1 MSVNWR
7 FDSKQSFMSIKKKI
21 AILGGG
27 NIGQALAQGLIQAQL
42 FDPFAITITRRNT
55 AQVGELA
62 NEKVNV
68 TDNNVEAVRNADIV
82 VFAVQPRQIA
92 KLVEEVKPHFDA
104 KRHTFLSVISTYT
117 SEDFEAAAGTSFTFI
132 RVMPNTAIA
141 ICESMTCL
149 SSNDTSTPKFA
160 EIKSIFDKL
169 GTALVIDEKLMP
181 AATILGACGIA
192 YFLRVIRAASQGG
205 IQVGFHANEAQLIAA
220 QTAKGATSLLL
231 KTGHH
236 PEMEI
241 DKVTTPL
248 GCTIKGLNEMEH
260 NGFSSAFIKGIV
272 SSFEEIDTRK
282 K

>member
-1 MSVNWR
+1 MHL
-7 FDSKQSFMSIKKKI
+7 KKKI

-27 NIGQALAQGLIQAQL
+27 NIGQALLQGLLQAEI

-55 AQVGELA
+55 TMLGDLS
-62 NEKVNV
+62 NEKINIS
-68 TDNNVEAVRNADIV
+68 DNNAEAVRNADII
-82 VFAVQPRQIA
+82 VFAVQPGQIV
-92 KLVEEVKPHFDA
+92 KLIESVKPYFDA
-104 KRHTFLSVISTYT
+104 KRHTFLSVISTFS
-117 SEDFEAAAGTSFTFI
+117 SEDFAEIAGKEYTFI
-132 RVMPNTAIA
+132 RIMPNTAMA

-149 SSNDTSTPKFA
+149 SSADTTSDKFA
-160 EIKSIFDKL
+160 EVKSIFEQL
-169 GTALVIDEKLMP
+169 GSVLIIDEKLMP
-181 AATILGACGIA
+181 AATILCACGIA

-260 NGFSSAFIKGIV
+260 HGFSSAFIKGIV
-272 SSFEEIDTRK
+272 SSFEEIDFRK

>member
-1 MSVNWR
+1 
-7 FDSKQSFMSIKKKI
+7 
-21 AILGGG
+21 
-27 NIGQALAQGLIQAQL
+27 
-42 FDPFAITITRRNT
+42 
-55 AQVGELA
+55 
-62 NEKVNV
+62 
-68 TDNNVEAVRNADIV
+68 
-82 VFAVQPRQIA
+82 
-92 KLVEEVKPHFDA
+92 
-104 KRHTFLSVISTYT
+104 
-117 SEDFEAAAGTSFTFI
+117 
-132 RVMPNTAIA
+132 MPNTAMA

-149 SSNDTSTPKFA
+149 AANNTTTSKFA
-160 EIKSIFDKL
+160 EVKEMFDHL

-181 AATILGACGIA
+181 AATVLGACGIA

-205 IQVGFHANEAQLIAA
+205 IQVGFHADEAQLIAA

-272 SSFEEIDTRK
+272 SSFEEIDIRK

>member
-1 MSVNWR
+1 M
-7 FDSKQSFMSIKKKI
+7 KLKKKI

-27 NIGQALAQGLIQAQL
+27 NIGQAFVEGLLQAGV
-42 FDPFAITITRRNT
+42 FEPFAITITRRNV
-55 AQVGELA
+55 AALGNLA
-62 NEKVNV
+62 SEKVNV
-68 TDNNVEAVRNADIV
+68 TDNNIEAVKNADIIL
-82 VFAVQPRQIA
+82 FAVQPNQIG
-92 KLVEEVKPHFDA
+92 KLVAEIKDYFNPQ
-104 KRHTFLSVISTYT
+104 KHTIMSVISTYT
-117 SEDFEAAAGTSFTFI
+117 TDDFESAVGKDFTFI
-132 RVMPNTAIA
+132 RVMPNTAMS

-149 SSNDTSTPKFA
+149 ACNKPTSEKFEEA
-160 EIKSIFDKL
+160 KAIFEQL
-169 GTALVIDEKLMP
+169 GTMLVIDEKLMP
-181 AATILGACGIA
+181 AATILCACGIA

-272 SSFEEIDTRK
+272 SSFEEIDVRK